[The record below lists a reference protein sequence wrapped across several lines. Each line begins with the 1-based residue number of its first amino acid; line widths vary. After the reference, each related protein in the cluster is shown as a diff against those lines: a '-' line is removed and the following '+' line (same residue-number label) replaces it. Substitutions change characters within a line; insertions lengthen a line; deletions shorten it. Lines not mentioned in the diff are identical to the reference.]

1 MQWFS
6 ATTSHVRGWSWLKRF
21 LTFCAV
27 LAFLCSTFLYYTP
40 MGTGIR
46 EFLAETVI
54 TTQHRDWAWIFVGA
68 AQRDAMVQQMWNIS
82 DENAVEKQDMSAI
95 KFNKNRKIDE
105 LVSVK
110 DISGE
115 FWKGKLM
122 YVYDPR
128 TIRVTVPDKPG
139 EGERI
144 TSMVQ
149 RTGAVAAINGGGFV
163 DPDGLGNGFAAIGPI
178 ISGGDLLYIDQD
190 GNVPQHIVGFTKEG
204 TLVIGKYTYP
214 ELQKLNVTEAVMFY
228 PRVIANGKPLIT
240 SGDGG
245 WGRGPRTAIGQRADG
260 TVIFVVVDGRQAH
273 SVGAT
278 LREIQDLLLQEGCVN
293 AGFLDG
299 GASSEM
305 VYNNQLIT
313 SPSSKYG
320 ERRLPSAF
328 LVFDHPDTLVN
339 KPVWD
344 GLTHIDPGGAYDNP
358 YYQADIKAHPE
369 LLKKPEPAKESDVDT
384 AKPSGKAETGT
395 DKAAGDKAT
404 GDNKA
409 AGTKPGETGAATSA
423 TGGSKAT
430 GIVSPAG
437 GASGGV
443 GATAGAT
450 TGGTTGSGT
459 SGAGTAATGAQQQ
472 SGGGAVA
479 GDTTGSNSG
488 GAAGTSG
495 GTSPGTVS
503 GSGASAGSGSAAV
516 KPSAAGSTG
525 AGSTVQQPAAQ
536 TTGGTAQQP
545 GAPAGSGAA
554 ASANSGSGA
563 ATGGSTSGTTS
574 GTAGSTS
581 TQR

>member
-1 MQWFS
+1 
-6 ATTSHVRGWSWLKRF
+6 
-21 LTFCAV
+21 
-27 LAFLCSTFLYYTP
+27 
-40 MGTGIR
+40 MGTSIR

-95 KFNKNRKIDE
+95 KFNKDRKIDE

-139 EGERI
+139 QGERI

-190 GNVPQHIVGFTKEG
+190 GNVPQHIVGFTKDG

-384 AKPSGKAETGT
+384 AKPSGKAETVA
-395 DKAAGDKAT
+395 DKAA

-409 AGTKPGETGAATSA
+409 AGTKPGETGA

-430 GIVSPAG
+430 GTVSPAG

-443 GATAGAT
+443 GAAAGAAA
-450 TGGTTGSGT
+450 GGTTGSGT
-459 SGAGTAATGAQQQ
+459 AGTGTAATGAQQQ
-472 SGGGAVA
+472 SGGGAGA
-479 GDTTGSNSG
+479 SGTTGSGSSGSSSSG
-488 GAAGTSG
+488 GATGTSG
-495 GTSPGTVS
+495 GTTGTVS
-503 GSGASAGSGSAAV
+503 GSGASAGSGSTAV
-516 KPSAAGSTG
+516 KPGAAGSTG
-525 AGSTVQQPAAQ
+525 AGSAVQQPAAQ

-545 GAPAGSGAA
+545 GAPVGSGATA
-554 ASANSGSGA
+554 GANSGSGA
-563 ATGGSTSGTTS
+563 ATGGATSGTTS
-574 GTAGSTS
+574 GTVGSTS